1 VGSVLIVD
9 DSELVRAV
17 LRSALADAGFVAAT
31 ADGLTEAV
39 REVDGCAVAL
49 VDAHLH
55 RAAEVAKSL
64 RSHNPE
70 IHIVAMTALAQVDD
84 VEFADTVLPKPF
96 TLAQLTAVVTNAFS
110 DP

>member
-17 LRSALADAGFVAAT
+17 LRAALADAGFTAT
-31 ADGLTEAV
+31 AVADAAAAV
-39 REVDGCAVAL
+39 READGSAVAL

-55 RAAEVAKSL
+55 RAAELAGAL
-64 RSHNPE
+64 RTRNPA

-84 VEFADTVLPKPF
+84 LAFADAVLPKPF
-96 TLAQLTAVVTNAFS
+96 TVAQLTAVVTKALS